1 MSFGIYSRIMDIL
14 NGLLEECEARD
25 EIDRLEQALKSFTQK
40 VSAKAEARRQARQ
53 VERLGWEA
61 QLAPLLGWLAAQ
73 FRQMEA
79 ATRASRSRVRAR
91 ERHYFNLEGIDEA
104 PDITYG
110 VTVSRRGG
118 AEKVYYVVNIDYPRL
133 YEPHPVENY
142 PHGRASYCGPD
153 LDEACERLGRRLLGY
168 ALRERVSL
176 EDLYLKVRRNS
187 PEPAEDGAGPS
198 GF

>member
-1 MSFGIYSRIMDIL
+1 MSLGIYSRIMATL
-14 NGLLEECEARD
+14 NGLLEECEAAD
-25 EIDRLEQALKSFTQK
+25 ALDRLEEALKPFTQK
-40 VSAKAEARRQARQ
+40 VSTKAEARRQVRQ
-53 VERLGWEA
+53 VERLGWEE
-61 QLAPLLGWLAAQ
+61 QLAPLREWLAAQ

-79 ATRASRSRVRAR
+79 GAREGRSRVRAQ
-91 ERHYFNLEGIDEA
+91 ERRYFDLDGIDEA

-153 LDEACERLGRRLLGY
+153 LGEACDRLGRRLLGY
-168 ALRERVSL
+168 ALRGRISL
-176 EDLYLKVRRNS
+176 EDLYLKVRKNS
-187 PEPAEDGAGPS
+187 PEQAGGGAGPS
-198 GF
+198 PG